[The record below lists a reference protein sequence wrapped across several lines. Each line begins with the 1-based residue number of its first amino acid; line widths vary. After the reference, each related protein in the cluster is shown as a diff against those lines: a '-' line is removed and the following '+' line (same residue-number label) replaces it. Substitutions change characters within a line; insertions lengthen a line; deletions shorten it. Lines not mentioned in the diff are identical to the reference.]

1 MRQTDKGFVDKRFRG
16 RSWHFY
22 RCISK
27 PRRLHF
33 PTSPLFSFSRS
44 RSGLRHYLDLT
55 VTGVRFLPQEQ
66 HPYRVA
72 SLNSVFRRDC
82 PAVRFYFGVSHGTRY
97 DLSAR
102 SLNAPTILSFVLCVG
117 RAETHIFE
125 VRFVFHPSH
134 PFARP

>member
-82 PAVRFYFGVSHGTRY
+82 HLGPLGDGVTPAKLFAHSEVSATKFCGLTHCAYGLLNSTRIRFHRNN
-97 DLSAR
+97 DL
-102 SLNAPTILSFVLCVG
+102 P
-117 RAETHIFE
+117 
-125 VRFVFHPSH
+125 
-134 PFARP
+134 